1 MSKIKTRETHKN
13 IKALDKAAV
22 AAERMKDSFVRSKET
37 AAKLSEEGHGS
48 PNEYAGDKVQQTAAD
63 GARDAAY
70 LAAEQGKRLAVKT
83 RDAIRNRSAETAH
96 ETEGRFFGSTPEG
109 TVPSQE
115 AQIERARLYAKQA
128 AQSRAADP
136 QRQPKTLEQSVGRQP
151 SIKTVE
157 SATAESKPSP
167 MEQGQQMAINQAKIK
182 AKERQAARTR
192 ELSVSQAMENKAEP
206 PAYPPSRYSPSTQPS
221 SIRQREALTDTGRVK
236 RSQQDAVKTI
246 RERDRS
252 RKRSSRSMGRREG
265 RPHNGPRRLTQKRIK
280 TAEQTSRATI
290 KTAQVSAMRA
300 RQATQSAA
308 VTAQRTAQASRA
320 AKAAAVTTAKAASRA
335 AREMARAIATAARSL
350 FTAFAAGGPVAMIVV
365 VLICMIG
372 LIAGSCFGVV
382 FASEDSGTGLTLQSA
397 VLQINGD
404 FSGRIEN
411 VKKDYEGRYD
421 SVELINADGITNWPD
436 VIAVYAVKSTTD
448 KDAAEEVATV
458 TQKKIDR
465 LREVCW
471 DMNPITAKLVAGEE
485 STVLQITVTA
495 KSYTDM
501 IEEYGF
507 DEDQKKM
514 VTELMNSC
522 LLDKYKN
529 LTTPAEV
536 EGDFAAIEGTGGYI
550 WPLNGYTRTS
560 SPFGYRICPFHGR
573 ELHGGVDIPAP
584 YGTAVHAAK
593 SGTVVKST
601 YGSSYGNHIIIAHGD
616 GTRTLYA
623 HMSARLVSV
632 GQTVSQGQTIG
643 KVGSTGSST
652 GNHLHF
658 ETWTGSSS
666 STRVNPMRYF

>member
-1 MSKIKTRETHKN
+1 VSKIKTRETHKN

-22 AAERMKDSFVRSKET
+22 AAERMKESFVRSKET

-48 PNEYAGDKVQQTAAD
+48 PNEYAGDKLQKTSAD
-63 GARDAAY
+63 GARDVAY
-70 LAAEQGKRLAVKT
+70 LAAEQGKRMAVKT

-136 QRQPKTLEQSVGRQP
+136 QRQLKTLEQSVGRQP

-157 SATAESKPSP
+157 SVTAESKPSP
-167 MEQGQQMAINQAKIK
+167 MEQGRQMVIDQAKIK
-182 AKERQAARTR
+182 AKERQAAKT
-192 ELSVSQAMENKAEP
+192 SVSQSMESKAEP
-206 PAYPPSRYSPSTQPS
+206 PAYPPSGYSPSTQPS
-221 SIRQREALTDTGRVK
+221 SIRQREPLTDTGRVK

-252 RKRSSRSMGRREG
+252 RKRASRSMGRREG

-320 AKAAAVTTAKAASRA
+320 AKTAAVTTAKAASRA

-350 FTAFAAGGPVAMIVV
+350 FTAFAAGGPVAMIVI

-404 FSGRIEN
+404 FSSRIEN
-411 VKKDYEGRYD
+411 VKADYEGRYD

-436 VIAVYAVKSTTD
+436 VIAVYAVRATTD

-471 DMNPITAKLVAGEE
+471 DMNPISAKLVAGEE

-495 KSYTDM
+495 KSYPDM
-501 IEEYGF
+501 IEGYGF

-536 EGDFAAIEGTGGYI
+536 EGDFSAIEGTGGYI